1 MKMKMDLTN
10 PGTLEQELLVKYLLQ
25 KNATFIPGMQPGSF
39 DESNTVGFYYS
50 DNSIE
55 IFKRK
60 STHGNGYRYDVMSKR
75 PISSGGYSFLYPILY
90 TIKMWEEND
99 PKNPEAAP
107 TKHYV
112 FKTKPED
119 KKRVVKK
126 QRRDTAKHTPS
137 AFINARNAEYK
148 TTARAG
154 HLHIKEPV
162 FFDDSSYTVM
172 RSVGD
177 VDLLEIINKDISK
190 WNDKKEALTLEQRLI
205 LSINLL
211 KACEESILNKG
222 LIHRDLKPDNVRVD
236 ENTLKCFIIDYDF
249 AKDLNKRNVP
259 ENLGTALWV
268 APEAVVPMPPDA
280 TPARDF
286 FTESRMLGGLW
297 RDNLDKYT
305 SDIPKGYKIAM
316 QNDFSGLCQDLPG
329 LKSTAKKYITAAIS
343 QMGHFD
349 PAKRIELTQHDLD
362 SLGIP
367 GFQLTTKNLANL
379 DMPEIGLPKL
389 NLEDLETP
397 PDMQTLA
404 LLNQSRL
411 AMKKYQLLFIKAYN
425 IQFPEKQLSRQQSH
439 ETIGIPSSI
448 SIHSLSSWMPSN
460 EFLPP
465 TEHDSHLNLESYS
478 GEDIDAFN
486 SEQTHPEEDF
496 TEDEYDIPKEPE
508 VFFAKR
514 TPSMDQLVAA
524 RENEQPASSKPPSL
538 ITSNPRKSFLGRLSA
553 GFKKLDRSSGSSSD
567 ETSPKRKS
575 RAHSPS
581 PDHSDSGSPNSSP
594 GRNNMSDPDS
604 PKSGSSSDPNS
615 PKHSASGTSSDTS
628 PRGLKNFFMKLPPK
642 ISRGKEKEKE
652 EAAVETEGSSR
663 LKQSSPK
670 RK

>member
-1 MKMKMDLTN
+1 MKIDLTN
-10 PGTLEQELLVKYLLQ
+10 PGTKEQELLAQYLFQ
-25 KNATFIPGMQPGSF
+25 KNSPIIPGMQTDSL
-39 DESNTVGFYYS
+39 DEQVGLYYS
-50 DNSIE
+50 DEKVE

-60 STHGNGYRYDVMSKR
+60 SAHGNGYRYDVMSKR

-99 PKNPEAAP
+99 PKNPESAP

-112 FKTKPED
+112 FKTKPEN

-126 QRRDTAKHTPS
+126 QRRDPTKHTES
-137 AFINARNAEYK
+137 AFINARHAEFK

-162 FFDDSSYTVM
+162 FFDNSSYTSM

-177 VDLLEIINKDISK
+177 MDLLEVINKDIAK
-190 WNDKKEALTLEQRLI
+190 WDEKKEALTLEQRLI
-205 LSINLL
+205 LSINFL

-236 ENTLKCFIIDYDF
+236 ENTLECFIIDYDF
-249 AKDLNKRNVP
+249 AKDINKRNVP

-268 APEAVVPMPPDA
+268 APEAVVHKPPDA
-280 TPARDF
+280 TPGRDF
-286 FTESRMLGGLW
+286 FTESRILGGLW

-316 QNDFSGLCQDLPG
+316 QNDFSDVCQDLPD
-329 LKSTAKKYITAAIS
+329 LKKSAKKYITAVIS
-343 QMGHFD
+343 QMGQFD
-349 PAKRIELTQHDLD
+349 PAKRIELTQADLD
-362 SLGIP
+362 NLGIP
-367 GFQLTTKNLANL
+367 DFQLTTENLANL

-389 NLEDLETP
+389 NLDSLETP

-404 LLNQSRL
+404 LLNQTRL
-411 AMKKYQLLFIKAYN
+411 AMKKYQLFLIKAYN
-425 IQFPEKQLSRQQSH
+425 IQFPEKQFSSQESN
-439 ETIGIPSSI
+439 ETARIPSSI

-465 TEHDSHLNLESYS
+465 TEHDRNLNLESYS
-478 GEDIDAFN
+478 GEYTDAFH
-486 SEQTHPEEDF
+486 SEQTHPDEDF
-496 TEDEYDIPKEPE
+496 SEDESEMSKEPE
-508 VFFAKR
+508 ELIVKR
-514 TPSMDQLVAA
+514 TPSVDQLVAA
-524 RENEQPASSKPPSL
+524 RESEPPASSKPPSL
-538 ITSNPRKSFLGRLSA
+538 TTSNPRKSFLGRLSA

-581 PDHSDSGSPNSSP
+581 PDPSDSGSPNNSP
-594 GRNNMSDPDS
+594 GRNNMSDLDS

-615 PKHSASGTSSDTS
+615 PKHSASSTSNDTS
-628 PRGLKNFFMKLPPK
+628 PRGLKSFFLKLPPK
-642 ISRGKEKEKE
+642 ISRGKDKEKEKE
-652 EAAVETEGSSR
+652 DTRVDTEGSRR

-670 RK
+670 QK